1 MTAVLCADY
10 LYICH
15 NYLEVCK
22 LHNCSETLLVLS
34 EISDAFDSSS
44 ALHLVVNP
52 VKRFVQLLTVL
63 ILMICLQCVYVSL
76 SHHISLFDVLSISMV
91 NEE

>member
-34 EISDAFDSSS
+34 EINDAFDSSS

-52 VKRFVQLLTVL
+52 VKRFVAAVDSSYSDDLFAV
-63 ILMICLQCVYVSL
+63 CLC
-76 SHHISLFDVLSISMV
+76 
-91 NEE
+91 